1 MSWLPI
7 SFRSRIDQWIASHN
21 PPQTGSILIHRRR
34 LYILPT
40 RFGYLYVFMLLA
52 LFLAAINYENSMAYI
67 LTFLL
72 TALGIMTLW
81 QTNKNLL
88 GLEFEL
94 KTIKPVF
101 AGEEVT
107 FQFEIFNNTLN
118 DRFAIGIQYQNQ
130 SPVYCRVEAQ
140 SSSVLQL
147 NIPSLYRG
155 LFQPDGFTVFSRFP
169 TGLFHTW
176 SWLRISQPIHIYPKP
191 LKISHLKESLQLEQ
205 NSNNAIDTADGDD
218 FAGLRE
224 HRQGESLKH
233 ISWKAY
239 AQGRGMLTKTFQG
252 YASSSLWIDWDDI
265 NSKSIE
271 DKLSIMTS
279 MVVQSSKA
287 GLGFGLRLPGI
298 EIPASSGSSHKSQC
312 LYQLSIFKQPHY
324 DSIFI
329 AGITEL

>member
-7 SFRSRIDQWIASHN
+7 SFRKRIDLWIASHS
-21 PPQTGSILIHRRR
+21 PPQQGPILIHRRR

-40 RFGYLYVFMLLA
+40 RFGYLYAFMLLA
-52 LFLAAINYENSMAYI
+52 LFLAAINYENSMAYV

-94 KTIKPVF
+94 KPIKPVF
-101 AGEEVT
+101 SGEEVT
-107 FQFEIFNNTLN
+107 FQFEILNNTLY
-118 DRFAIGIQYQNQ
+118 DRFAIGIQYQNE
-130 SPVYCRVEAQ
+130 SPIYCRVEAQ
-140 SSSVLQL
+140 SSSKLLL
-147 NIPSLYRG
+147 NIPSHYRG
-155 LFQPDGFTVFSRFP
+155 QFQPDGFTVFSRFP

-176 SWLRISQPIHIYPKP
+176 SWLKIDQPVHIYPKP
-191 LKISHLKESLQLEQ
+191 LKIIPLKESLQHQQ
-205 NSNNAIDTADGDD
+205 NTNSTIDTADGDD

-224 HRQGESLKH
+224 HRPGESLKH

-252 YASSSLWIDWDDI
+252 YASSSLWIDWNDI
-265 NSKSIE
+265 NAHSIE
-271 DKLSIMTS
+271 EKLSIMAS
-279 MVVQSSKA
+279 MVIQSSKA

-298 EIPASSGSSHKSQC
+298 ELPTSSGSSHKNQC
-312 LYQLSIFKQPHY
+312 LYQLSVFKQPDF
-324 DSIFI
+324 DSPFM
-329 AGITEL
+329 AVRAEP